1 MAKGTRKGATNNKG
15 GSHARTVSRG
25 GFGAAGKSDKIQALL
40 DKLVADDEEKQEKKR
55 AKTISKR
62 VLKMLAKDGATSVA
76 ATKKKAKG
84 KKKKASTS
92 SSSDLSDS
100 DSDSSDD
107 DGALAAKLK
116 QYKDKN
122 KKLKSQ
128 VEESEVLRTKL
139 TELENSTQAHFAA
152 AASREVAGGS
162 PPSLTFEQ
170 WQEMT
175 RKATETSRIK
185 SPKKK
190 GIFDDLHSSSVSTMS
205 REQSQD
211 SIVEALRTKLTL
223 AESTGDSLSEG
234 VTVGQDAEAKC
245 KAVAKD
251 VAERYFS
258 ITNNC
263 PKLAALHQEFKIP
276 GGKPSRGHTLL
287 TSLLRALIFKSISIT
302 RKDLLLD

>member
-15 GSHARTVSRG
+15 GSHARTDSRG

-55 AKTISKR
+55 TKTISKR

-76 ATKKKAKG
+76 ATKKKARG
-84 KKKKASTS
+84 KKKASTS

-139 TELENSTQAHFAA
+139 TELEKSTQAHFAA

-205 REQSQD
+205 RDQSQD
-211 SIVEALRTKLTL
+211 SIVDALRAKLTL

-276 GGKPSRGHTLL
+276 GGKPTRGHTLL
-287 TSLLRALIFKSISIT
+287 TSLLRALVFKSISIT